1 MSVGTDQHDFSLI
14 SRTMR
19 FRTGLARTLLKFDED
34 PPVFRE
40 AFDLFAAVVASDVA
54 FFHRRD
60 EQGASTFEAYA
71 AAAIAPEVAEQRRS
85 VIERAIPKAAQPGK
99 TLRASRDGKMLVAS
113 IGTDGPRHL
122 VMVFLRLAVPFK
134 PADRWTIANGLE
146 LAEPLLEARS
156 EYNLREVV
164 RHKAERE
171 LRANETELKSLFE
184 NSRDMVYTVNAE
196 DRIASINP
204 AGLTLLG
211 LANRFDAVGH
221 LFSEFVF
228 NIEDREYF
236 RTRIAE
242 FGFVKDYEIIV
253 KNPVGDPKFCIETAH
268 AIRHADG
275 SVAEVQG
282 IVKDISDRIANENA
296 LWKVN
301 IELAET
307 NARLQETQIA
317 LVQREKLASIGQLA
331 AGVAHEINNPLGFLK
346 SNHQSLKRYFTAFQR
361 AWEAAAPALPIEQKK
376 EIVETQDLA
385 FAAEELPH
393 LFAESDDGFARIVEI
408 VSQLKSFSRVDS
420 EPHRSPYD
428 LEHGL
433 ESTLVVAWN
442 EIKYVA
448 EVERNYGGVRSVE
461 AEGGPINQVLLNIL
475 VNAAQAIASQGRK
488 EKGKITITTREEPP
502 YVICEI
508 EDDGPGMTAEV
519 KERIFDPFFTTKG
532 AEKGSGLGLSI
543 SNDIIVVKHRGR
555 LSVRSEPGK
564 GAVFTI
570 ALPMDAPVR
579 PEEASPGG
587 RNPEDSAP

>member
-1 MSVGTDQHDFSLI
+1 MSAGADPHDFNLI

-19 FRTGLARTLLKFDED
+19 FRNGLARTLLRFDDD
-34 PPVFRE
+34 PPVFRAMFE
-40 AFDLFAAVVASDVA
+40 QFSAAVSSDA
-54 FFHRRD
+54 ALLHRRD
-60 EQGASTFEAYA
+60 EQGASTVEAYA
-71 AAAIAPEVAEQRRS
+71 AAATAPEDAEKRRS
-85 VIERAIPKAAQPGK
+85 VMERAIPKAAQPGK

-113 IGTDGPRHL
+113 IGGDGPYYL
-122 VMVFLRLAVPFK
+122 VMVFLKLADPFK
-134 PADRWTIANGLE
+134 STDRWMIAHGLE
-146 LAEPLLEARS
+146 LAEPLLDART
-156 EYNLREVV
+156 EYNRRETVRLR
-164 RHKAERE
+164 AERE
-171 LRANETELKSLFE
+171 LRASESELKSLFE

-221 LFSEFVF
+221 LFSEFTV
-228 NIEDREYF
+228 NPEDRAYF
-236 RTRIAE
+236 RTRIEE

-253 KNPVGDPKFCIETAH
+253 KNPVGEPRFCIETAH
-268 AIRHADG
+268 AIRRADG

-307 NARLQETQIA
+307 NARLQEAQIA

-346 SNHQSLKRYFTAFQR
+346 SNHLSLRRYFTAFQR
-361 AWEAAAPALPIEQKK
+361 AWEAAAPALPLNLKQEIIE
-376 EIVETQDLA
+376 TLDLA

-393 LFAESDDGFARIVEI
+393 LFAESEDGFARIVEI
-408 VSQLKSFSRVDS
+408 VSQLKAFSRVDS
-420 EPHRSPYD
+420 EPHRAPYD
-428 LEHGL
+428 LEHGI

-488 EKGKITITTREEPP
+488 DKGKITITTREEPP

-519 KERIFDPFFTTKG
+519 RERIFDPFFTTKT

-543 SNDIIVVKHRGR
+543 SSDIIVAKHHGQ
-555 LSVRSEPGK
+555 LTVRSEPGR

-570 ALPMDAPVR
+570 ALPMDTPVR
-579 PEEASPGG
+579 PEEPAPAS
-587 RNPEDSAP
+587 E